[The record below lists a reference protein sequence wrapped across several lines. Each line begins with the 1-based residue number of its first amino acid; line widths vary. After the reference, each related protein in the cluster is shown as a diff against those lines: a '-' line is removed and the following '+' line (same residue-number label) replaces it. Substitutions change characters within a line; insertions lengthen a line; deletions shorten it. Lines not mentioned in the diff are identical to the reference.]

1 MDFDSIGVTLFEEL
15 DDSKMNLIENLND
28 YMLTLECI
36 F

>member
-1 MDFDSIGVTLFEEL
+1 MDFDSIFVTLFEEL
-15 DDSKMNLIENLND
+15 DDSIMNLIENLND

>member
-1 MDFDSIGVTLFEEL
+1 MDFDSTFVTLFEEL